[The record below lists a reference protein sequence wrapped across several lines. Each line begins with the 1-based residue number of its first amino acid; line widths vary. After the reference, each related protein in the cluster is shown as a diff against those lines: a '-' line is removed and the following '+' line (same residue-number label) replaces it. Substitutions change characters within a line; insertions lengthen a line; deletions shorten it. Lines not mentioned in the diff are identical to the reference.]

1 MEDEAVDIRVVVSVY
16 WSWRSRLRALW
27 SEDADRDVRMLVLP
41 THLYSGL
48 SKEALIID
56 GLCSRS
62 EYIRI

>member
-1 MEDEAVDIRVVVSVY
+1 MKNEAVYVRLVVNVY

-56 GLCSRS
+56 ELCSRS